1 MKVEIDVENTEALE
15 QICKESNRNPS
26 EIVNAFFKALHD
38 TVDTAAGRVWF
49 GDASFDQVLDC
60 ILNNLAVGP
69 KIIEDTTKGFLI
81 KEHMKS
87 KIDQLEVDFEKRTFW
102 YDLINFEDKRDPIMI
117 KVEIGNGRILLS
129 RSSAVPVPATAV
141 KDLHKRVREATQLGN
156 KLIQDK
162 YTNEILQL
170 PTLDVKLSIISAD
183 MTPCFVAIALTV
195 TTEDRKY
202 LPTLDMLDF
211 LIRQIASIVWECLQ
225 L

>member
-15 QICKESNRNPS
+15 EICKESNRTPS
-26 EIVNAFFKALHD
+26 EIFNMFLKALRD
-38 TVDTAAGRVWF
+38 TWYTTCGRGSF
-49 GDASFDQVLDC
+49 DDSTFDQVLDC
-60 ILNNLAVGP
+60 ILNNLDVGP

-102 YDLINFEDKRDPIMI
+102 YDLINFEDKRDPVMI
-117 KVEIGNGRILLS
+117 KVEIGNGHISLS

-141 KDLHKRVREATQLGN
+141 KDLHKRIREATQLDN

-162 YTNEILQL
+162 YTNDNLQL